1 MERLCY
7 IEMKYKNNNFKKVI
21 KELEKYMMIPKNGI
35 YDELLDMYIKSLIR
49 MGLYDDALIYI
60 DLMQKCFPNFYSQY
74 TLANRYANC
83 SENEKL
89 EDILR
94 NNQFSN
100 EEYYIIATI
109 CFYNGNI
116 SLAKTI
122 FEKLIK
128 LENVGMKY
136 KIKEYL
142 EKIRLFER
150 KADIAFQRQSYS
162 YFKNC
167 GYTLEPGHVI
177 YVSKLRLDYKENWA
191 NDDPKK
197 NERPYM
203 IWKIEGDLLYAF
215 PVTTQSNK
223 YQYTFYSQNYAEQHP
238 DRTLKD
244 RLAVIRQC
252 DITVVDD
259 KINEKDFK
267 EAMLA
272 MYRSTFFSCKG
283 EYPISIKYFMD
294 ETLRNMRA
302 NIGDVIIVNDFNTH
316 KKIFYF
322 VSDID
327 ELKEKH
333 KVFEIDYSFKP
344 EGNYLQLGYIDLNM
358 PILDTF
364 SIQDD
369 GIKQELLSLKPSTF
383 DSDNMVGIIFNY
395 GNRKLE
401 ILEETPESFICID
414 VTNGYLP
421 EIVEVVFIPKNVSI
435 FNISL
440 IPEELLKEQQKLF
453 EEYKRNNSEEF
464 ANKSDELKRM
474 LIKKEK

>member
-21 KELEKYMMIPKNGI
+21 KELEKYMLIPKNGI

-49 MGLYDDALIYI
+49 MGLYKEALIYI
-60 DLMQKCFPNFYSQY
+60 DFMQKYFPNFYNQY
-74 TLANRYANC
+74 TLARYYANC

-94 NNQFSN
+94 NNQFTI
-100 EEYYIIATI
+100 EEYYSLASI
-109 CFYNGNI
+109 CFYNGNVT
-116 SLAKTI
+116 LAKNI
-122 FEKLIK
+122 FEKLNRLDNDK
-128 LENVGMKY
+128 MKY
-136 KIKEYL
+136 RIKDYL
-142 EKIRLFER
+142 EKISLFER
-150 KADIAFQRQSYS
+150 KKDTAFQRQSYS
-162 YFKNC
+162 YFMNC
-167 GYTLEPGHVI
+167 GHKLEPGHII
-177 YVSKLRLDYKENWA
+177 YVSKLRLDYKENLA
-191 NDDPKK
+191 NDDPKR

-223 YQYTFYSQNYAEQHP
+223 YQYTFYSQTYAGQHP

-244 RLAVIRQC
+244 RLAVIRKC

-267 EAMLA
+267 EAILF

-283 EYPISIKYFMD
+283 EYPLSIKYFMD
-294 ETLRNMRA
+294 ESLRNMRA
-302 NIGDVIIVNDFNTH
+302 NIGDVIIVNDFYTH

-327 ELKEKH
+327 ELREKY

-344 EGNYLQLGYIDLNM
+344 VGDNLQLGYIDLNM

-364 SIQDD
+364 PFYEED
-369 GIKQELLSLKPSTF
+369 IKERLLNLRPNAFAK
-383 DSDNMVGIIFNY
+383 DNMIGLAFDY

-401 ILEETPESFICID
+401 ILEETEESYICMN
-414 VTNGYLP
+414 VTNGYIP
-421 EIVEVVFIPKNVSI
+421 ETVEVVFIPKNISI
-435 FNISL
+435 FNVEL
-440 IPEELLKEQQKLF
+440 IPEELLKEQQRLF
-453 EEYKRNNSEEF
+453 EEYKQNNMEEFISKSEEF
-464 ANKSDELKRM
+464 KRV
-474 LIKKEK
+474 LKKENK